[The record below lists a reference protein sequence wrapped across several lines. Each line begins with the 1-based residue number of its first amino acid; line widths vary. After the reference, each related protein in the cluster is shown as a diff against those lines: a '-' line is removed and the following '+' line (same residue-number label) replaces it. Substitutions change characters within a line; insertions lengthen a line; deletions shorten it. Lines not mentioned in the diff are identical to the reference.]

1 MENQTQASR
10 ILVGAALGAGFAFL
24 FLTRSGQN
32 LLNTAEPWLDN
43 VIRDMQRLRGAAAKA
58 RDAVEEGRRSFAA
71 VQELTPFGG
80 NKQGAMKP
88 ETSH

>member
-1 MENQTQASR
+1 MDNQTQASR
-10 ILVGAALGAGFAFL
+10 ILLGAALGAGFAFL

-32 LLNTAEPWLDN
+32 ILNSAEPWLDT

-58 RDAVEEGRRSFAA
+58 RDAVDEGRRSFAA
-71 VQELTPFGG
+71 VQELTPFGH
-80 NKQGAMKP
+80 KQGGMKP